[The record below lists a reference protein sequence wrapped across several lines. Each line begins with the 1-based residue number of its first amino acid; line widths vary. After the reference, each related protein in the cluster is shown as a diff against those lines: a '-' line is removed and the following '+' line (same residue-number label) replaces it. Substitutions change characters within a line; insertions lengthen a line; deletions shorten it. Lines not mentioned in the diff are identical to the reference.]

1 MDGITG
7 WLLSKWLFT
16 TLPALILIM
25 GLGHVAGEFK
35 LPGNFKLGV
44 AAVFFVGVVFGI
56 FKPDLEISHDIERFG
71 LALFIYCVGLVAA
84 PAFFQSFRRNGV
96 RLNLATFCAI
106 TAIFL
111 SGIVI
116 VTAFNKKSTVISGLF
131 CGTLTNTPALSA
143 AKEAKRLVADSKVN
157 EAIEKN
163 GWNAT
168 EAEEHR
174 VEQARALDENLK
186 SVDAG
191 YGVAYP
197 FAIVGIL
204 LIMQFHLRR
213 EKKLIGEGPKGSA
226 YQISVVEL
234 LNEVPGNYRYWTG
247 ALINKYAN
255 VVAPRYRL
263 DGKHHLIDGDTQI
276 PMGAMV
282 VIEGPSNNV
291 EMAVGIL
298 GKSGDQSLLQD
309 REHFLTRFFSVS
321 DRHLINRS
329 VWTLKLSELGASIC
343 RIRRGDGLIEIN
355 SRTRLQL
362 GDQVRAI
369 VLKDAQISVNKYFGN
384 SLHMATEHT
393 FFSLF
398 LGLALGLLIGQIP
411 IPIPGVEVP
420 VTLGYAGGPLVVALT
435 FGALGRTGPFVW
447 VIAPAANMALRHV
460 GFALFLAVIGVNSG
474 SRLLATLKGDGLFLI
489 LASLVMLVLV
499 HLILW
504 LVLLLFRVPNIP
516 TLLGVMSGLQTQPAA
531 LGFASARTDATGVNV
546 GYASVYP
553 LATILKIFY
562 AQLLILLF
570 L

>member
-7 WLLSKWLFT
+7 WLLSKWLFM

-25 GLGHVAGEFK
+25 GLGHVVGEFK

-56 FKPDLEISHDIERFG
+56 FKPDLHISHDIERFG
-71 LALFIYCVGLVAA
+71 LALFIYCVGLMAA
-84 PAFFQSFRRNGV
+84 PAFFQSFKRNGI
-96 RLNLATFCAI
+96 RLNIATFLAL
-106 TAIFL
+106 TAIFV
-111 SGIVI
+111 SGIVVI
-116 VTAFNKKSTVISGLF
+116 KAFNKESTVISGLF
-131 CGTLTNTPALSA
+131 CGTLTNTPALNA
-143 AKEAKRLVADSKVN
+143 AKEAKRLVKVGQIDVS
-157 EAIEKN
+157 IEKQ
-163 GWNAT
+163 GMNAS
-168 EAEEHR
+168 EAEEFR
-174 VEQARALDENLK
+174 TSETRKMEESLK
-186 SVDAG
+186 NVDAG

-213 EKKLIGEGPKGSA
+213 EKKLIGDGPKGSA
-226 YQISVVEL
+226 YQINVVEL

-247 ALINKYAN
+247 ALINKYTN
-255 VVAPRYRL
+255 VVAPRYRFN
-263 DGKHHLIDGDTQI
+263 GEHHFIDGDTQI
-276 PMGAMV
+276 PAGAMV
-282 VIEGPSNNV
+282 VIEGRSNNV
-291 EMAVGIL
+291 EAAIGIL
-298 GKSGDQSLLQD
+298 GKSGDQSLLRE
-309 REHFLTRFFSVS
+309 REHFVTRFFSVS

-329 VWTLKLSELGASIC
+329 VWNLKLSEVGASIC
-343 RIRRGDGLIEIN
+343 RIRRGDSPIEIN

-369 VLKDAQISVNKYFGN
+369 VLKDSQVGVNKYFGN

-411 IPIPGVEVP
+411 IPIPGVAVP

-447 VIAPAANMALRHV
+447 VIAPTANMALRHV

-474 SRLLATLKGDGLFLI
+474 SKLLATLKGDGLFLI
-489 LASLVMLVLV
+489 LASMAMLVLV
-499 HLILW
+499 HFILW
-504 LVLLLFRVPNIP
+504 IVLVTLRVPNIP

-531 LGFASARTDATGVNV
+531 LGFASTRTDPTGVNV

-562 AQLLILLF
+562 AQLLIVLF